1 MFHESGRRF
10 YVLRMYWSLPTR
22 WLQSECCPSRPG
34 VKTYNLGTEST
45 SESLRVNSSNQGLDM
60 RKLEDEIARLNLRA
74 EQLLIHLQELP
85 SGSPEAIETRRTVE
99 AMVDALTLLKS
110 EQARVLSELRS
121 ARQV

>member
-1 MFHESGRRF
+1 
-10 YVLRMYWSLPTR
+10 
-22 WLQSECCPSRPG
+22 
-34 VKTYNLGTEST
+34 
-45 SESLRVNSSNQGLDM
+45 M